1 MEKFQLKKTLPYI
14 IGILIFVL
22 ITMIYFN
29 PLILGKKLQQA
40 DIKNFK
46 GMSKEIV
53 DFRDKTGDEP
63 LWTNSMFGGMPAYQ
77 ISVKYKTNF
86 VRFFDDFFKIGL
98 RNPAGL
104 VFLYF
109 LGFFFLLIVLKV
121 DPWLC
126 IVGAI
131 AFAFSSY
138 FFIIIEA
145 GHNTKAHAIGYMAPV
160 LAGIILT
167 FRGKYILGGILT
179 ALFLALELEAGHP
192 QITYYLL
199 LIVIILGI
207 FEIEYSIKEQTY
219 LHFLKSLGILIAA
232 AILAVLTVSTNL
244 WATYEYSK
252 TTIRGKSELTNNKEN
267 KTSGL
272 DKDYATAWSYGV
284 SESFSLMIPN
294 TKGGATGVLGN
305 NKKAM
310 KNVDSQFKN
319 PVAQQ
324 NQYWGDQPFTSGPVY
339 AGAIIIFL
347 FILGLFI
354 VKGRF
359 KWVLLTATILALFLS
374 WGKNFMP
381 LTDFFLDY
389 VPGYNKFR
397 AVSMTMVIAELC
409 IPLLAILAVNEILK
423 DPGIIKKFKNKFFIA
438 LGLTGGLS
446 IIFYLLPDTFF
457 GFLSQMEIE
466 QFDKYRQS
474 ESNTQHLDLF
484 MANLETARITI
495 FRSDTLR
502 SFFFIIAGATTIW
515 LFSIKKI
522 NKSIFILILGAL
534 FLIDLVPISQRYLN
548 NDNFVRKSKV
558 EKPFQATIADQE
570 IIKDTDPNFRVL
582 NMAVSTF
589 NDASTSYFHKS
600 IGGYHGAKLRRYQ
613 ELIEHNITV
622 EQQKIIEIFSG
633 NPNYS
638 EVTEGLSKLSVLNM
652 LNTKYIISDP
662 AQAPI
667 RNIFAYGNAWFV
679 DNYIIAENA
688 DEEIDLLNKYNLKQ
702 SAVVDKRFE
711 QQLTG
716 YQFGIDSTANIK
728 LTHYKP
734 NELKYKFNSGKDQ
747 LAVFSEI
754 YYEKGWNAYVDE
766 KLTPHF
772 RTDYVLR
779 AMIIPAGEHEIV
791 FKFEPKVYSIGES
804 ISLISSLLLIILLI
818 GGLYYEFMQT
828 YKQKNKSKVIKL
840 K

>member
-1 MEKFQLKKTLPYI
+1 MEKFQLKKSLPYI

-98 RNPAGL
+98 PHPASL

-109 LGFFFLLIVLKV
+109 LGFFILLIALKV

-167 FRGKYILGGILT
+167 FRGKYILGGTLT
-179 ALFLALELEAGHP
+179 ALFLALELEAGHL

-199 LIVIILGI
+199 LIVVILGF
-207 FEIEYSIKEQTY
+207 FEEVYSIKEKTY
-219 LHFLKSLGILIAA
+219 MHFLKSLGILIAA

-272 DKDYATAWSYGV
+272 NKDYATAWSYGV

-294 TKGGATGVLGN
+294 TKGGASGVLGN

-310 KNVDSQFKN
+310 ENVDRQFKN

-359 KWVLLTATILALFLS
+359 KWILLTATILSLFLS

-423 DPGIIKKFKNKFFIA
+423 DPGIIKRFKNKFFIA

-457 GFLSQMEIE
+457 GFLSQIEIE

-474 ESNTQHLDLF
+474 GSDTQHLDLF
-484 MANLETARITI
+484 MANLETARIAI

-502 SFFFIIAGATTIW
+502 SFFFIIMGATAIW

-522 NKSIFILILGAL
+522 NRNIFILILGAL

-638 EVTEGLSKLSVLNM
+638 KITEGLSKLSVLNM
-652 LNTKYIISDP
+652 LNTKYIIADP

-734 NELKYKFNSGKDQ
+734 NELKYKFNSGKNQ

-779 AMIIPAGEHEIV
+779 AMIIPAGKHEIV

>member
-1 MEKFQLKKTLPYI
+1 MENFQLKKSMPYI
-14 IGILIFVL
+14 VGILIFVL

-29 PLILGKKLQQA
+29 PLIQGKKLKQT
-40 DIKNFK
+40 DITNFK

-53 DFRDKTGDEP
+53 DFRDKTGDEA

-77 ISVKYKTNF
+77 ISVKYKNNF
-86 VRFFDDFFKIGL
+86 VRFFDKIFQL
-98 RNPAGL
+98 NLPHPASL

-109 LGFFFLLIVLKV
+109 LGFFILLIVLKV

-145 GHNTKAHAIGYMAPV
+145 GHNSKAHAIGYMAPV
-160 LAGIILT
+160 LAGIILA
-167 FRGKYILGGILT
+167 FRGRYVLGGILT
-179 ALFLALELEAGHP
+179 ALFLALELKAGHP

-207 FEIEYSIKEQTY
+207 FELINTIKEKTY
-219 LHFLKSLGILIAA
+219 PVFFKAMGFLLIA

-244 WATYEYSK
+244 WATYEYGK
-252 TTIRGKSELTNNKEN
+252 ETIRGKSELTSDKEN
-267 KTSGL
+267 RTSGL
-272 DKDYATAWSYGV
+272 DKDYATAWSYGI

-294 TKGGATGVLGN
+294 AKGGASGVLGN

-310 KNVDSQFKN
+310 EKVDRQFKR

-324 NQYWGDQPFTSGPVY
+324 NHYWGDQPFTSGPVY

-354 VKGRF
+354 VKGRL
-359 KWVLLTATILALFLS
+359 KWILLTATILSLLLS

-381 LTDFFLDY
+381 FTEFFLDY

-397 AVSMTMVIAELC
+397 AVSMTLVIAELC
-409 IPLLAILAVNEILK
+409 IPLLAILAVNKIIK
-423 DPGIIKKFKNKFFIA
+423 DPGIIKKLKNKFLIA

-446 IIFYLLPDTFF
+446 LIFYLLPETFF
-457 GFLSQMEIE
+457 GFLSQVEID
-466 QFDKYRQS
+466 QFDKYRQGG
-474 ESNTQHLDLF
+474 SNAQQLDLF
-484 MANLETARITI
+484 MANLESARISI
-495 FRSDTLR
+495 FRSDAIR
-502 SFFFIIAGATTIW
+502 SFFFIIFGAAAVW

-522 NKSIFILILGAL
+522 SKNIFILILGVL
-534 FLIDLVPISQRYLN
+534 FLADLVPISHRYLN

-558 EKPFQATIADQE
+558 DKPFQASIADQE
-570 IIKDTDPNFRVL
+570 IIKDTDPNYRVL

-622 EQQKIIEIFSG
+622 EQQKLIAIFSG
-633 NPNYS
+633 NINYNK
-638 EVTEGLSKLSVLNM
+638 VTEGLSKLSVLNM
-652 LNTKYIISDP
+652 LNTKYIIVNP

-667 RNIFAYGNAWFV
+667 RNIFAYGNAWLV
-679 DNYIIAENA
+679 DNFVIAENA
-688 DEEIDLLNKYNLKQ
+688 DKEIDLLNKYNLKQ

-716 YQFGIDSTANIK
+716 YQFGIDSTASIK
-728 LTHYKP
+728 LTNYKP
-734 NELKYKFNSGKDQ
+734 NELKYQFNSIKNQ
-747 LAVFSEI
+747 LVVFSEI
-754 YYEKGWNAYVDE
+754 YYEKGWNAYVDG
-766 KLTPHF
+766 KPTPHF
-772 RTDYVLR
+772 RADYVLR
-779 AMIIPAGEHEIV
+779 AMIIPAGEHNVV
-791 FKFEPKVYSIGES
+791 FKFEPKVYNVGEKV
-804 ISLISSLLLIILLI
+804 SLISSILLILLLI
-818 GGLYYEFMQT
+818 GGLYYEF
-828 YKQKNKSKVIKL
+828 QKVNKPGNKS
-840 K
+840 